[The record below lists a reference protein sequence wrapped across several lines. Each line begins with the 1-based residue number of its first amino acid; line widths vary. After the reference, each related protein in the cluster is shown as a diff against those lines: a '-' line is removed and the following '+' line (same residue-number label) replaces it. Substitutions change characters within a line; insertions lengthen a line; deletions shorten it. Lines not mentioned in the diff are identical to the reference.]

1 MKQQINETERMQ
13 HLAGIIQEAKKDH
26 YIVRGTDDLNILV
39 RMKDAIQ
46 QIEDALSQLI
56 INPTKNVKDLAKYAM
71 DGLDD
76 IKELT
81 KNQK

>member
-1 MKQQINETERMQ
+1 MKKQLNEIERMQ
-13 HLAGIIQEAKKDH
+13 ELAGISQEAKKDH

-46 QIEDALSQLI
+46 QIEDALSQLAS
-56 INPTKNVKDLAKYAM
+56 NPTKNVSGLVKYAM

-76 IKELT
+76 IKELV